1 MSPNAGDSSQAASGN
16 ARVIQ
21 ALFERLDELGVREFC
36 VCAGARNAAIIAA
49 LDQRAASSESDLI
62 KIYHFIDERGAA
74 FFALGRIMTSRVP
87 VAVLTTSGTA
97 VAELLPAMVE
107 AYYQNVRLVAVTADR
122 PTHYTGSGAPQA
134 IEQVGIF
141 GAYAIERHDIEVQPD
156 GCLLTNSFISD
167 AGPVHIN
174 VRLEEGLP
182 DPFVI
187 PPLVT
192 GVNRKAGP
200 SFRNAAAQANWQNF
214 CELTTPLVVLASGIH
229 PQDVPCVVKFL
240 EALGAPIVAEAT
252 ANLTGVCELRPLL
265 LNGGEQVLRQFAPQ
279 RVIRIG
285 GVPSWRW
292 WRDLED
298 TPDIPVVNISRSPFR
313 GLARTENV
321 ITMPWETLGQ
331 TTLTENKMSV
341 SVNTVAVDEK
351 LRRLLSEYPLS
362 EPAWMQHLAGMIGK
376 GASVFLGNSLP
387 IREWNLASSNVAE
400 GVAFYANRGAN
411 GIDGLVSTWLG
422 VSAESDESWLVLGDL
437 SALYD
442 LNALWPLTQLK
453 QSKRRLVV
461 INNGGGEIFSQV
473 AWLKALPGN
482 ARKIIQNPHSLG
494 FAAWASMWGTGYRCL
509 KEYDNLNR
517 VDDEACSIWEVR
529 PDAIQ
534 TAAFWQA
541 WRS

>member
-1 MSPNAGDSSQAASGN
+1 MSSNAGDSSQTASGN

-21 ALFERLDELGVREFC
+21 ALFEQLDALGVSEFC

-49 LDQRAASSESDLI
+49 LDQRAAISEPGLI

-74 FFALGRIMTSRVP
+74 FFALGRIMASRAP

-107 AYYQNVRLVAVTADR
+107 AYYQKVPLVAVTADR
-122 PTHYTGSGAPQA
+122 PSQYAGSGAPQA

-141 GAYAIERHDIEVQPD
+141 GVYVTERYDLEVQPD
-156 GCLLTNSFISD
+156 GRLVTNSFTGD

-182 DPFVI
+182 ESLMI
-187 PPLVT
+187 EPLVKVESKLDDT
-192 GVNRKAGP
+192 
-200 SFRNAAAQANWQNF
+200 SFHDVDSFVNWQNF
-214 CELTTPLVVLASGIH
+214 CQLTTPLVVLASGIH
-229 PQDVPCVVKFL
+229 PNDVRVVAKFL
-240 EALGAPIVAEAT
+240 TTLGAPIVAEAT
-252 ANLTGVCELRPLL
+252 ANLSGIRELQPLL
-265 LNGGEQVLRQFAPQ
+265 LSGGEQALRQLVPQ
-279 RVIRIG
+279 RVLRLG

-298 TPDIPVVNISRSPFR
+298 RPDIAVASISRAPFR

-321 ITMPWETLGQ
+321 ATMPWKTLEQ
-331 TTLTENKMSV
+331 TVLP
-341 SVNTVAVDEK
+341 VDKVPFSTKAKALNDK
-351 LRRLLSEYPLS
+351 LRSLLSEYPLS
-362 EPAWMQHLAGMIGK
+362 EPAWMQHLARLIGK

-387 IREWNLASSNVAE
+387 IREWNLASSDVAE
-400 GVAFYANRGAN
+400 GVKFYANRGAN

-422 VSAESDESWLVLGDL
+422 ISAECEESWLVLGDL

-442 LNALWPLTQLK
+442 LNALWPLAQLK

-482 ARKIIQNPHSLG
+482 ARKIIQNPHALG
-494 FAAWASMWGTGYRCL
+494 FAAWATMWGTGYHCL
-509 KEYDNLNR
+509 AELNDLNKM
-517 VDDEACSIWEVR
+517 DDEPCSIWEVK
-529 PDAIQ
+529 PDARQ